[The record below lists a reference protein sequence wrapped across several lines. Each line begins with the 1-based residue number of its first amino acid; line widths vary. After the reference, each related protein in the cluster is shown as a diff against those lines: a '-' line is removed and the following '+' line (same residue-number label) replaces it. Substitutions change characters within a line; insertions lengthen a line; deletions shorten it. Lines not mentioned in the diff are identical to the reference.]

1 MPAQPLLPLMEALEN
16 QRELP
21 QAIWHEW
28 LWGTDPE
35 EQYHVDVLLN
45 RNHLLALLVCR
56 YKFLHQAIPSEPEAA
71 VVKKRDDQQRMTIMD
86 TPVHRMSWRELKDTL
101 ANILFEWPA
110 FLDRLRH
117 NIRAKQNLRQVM
129 HLVNECACRFGALAC
144 TAAKE
149 DLMDDPCETQPAHAA
164 GARGVGGPTMLTLT
178 PGALRRM
185 AGSLLIMYR
194 HLHLLSV
201 CVSVPSQQNYDPG
214 LSKYHYEASQDE
226 FNLLC
231 MHISIPVAARLNYR
245 HDFPGMYNHVSQV
258 VYFHNSQ
265 YVREKR
271 HAIEGMQKAPAAHV
285 LPAVQ
290 ELYPEIKLRYEEDR
304 FDPTVPGKEW
314 YWLLL
319 AGRVYLVTPEP
330 QVLYSDNVCDLLKVF
345 VEKTAAN
352 PREAVSVQAN

>member
-1 MPAQPLLPLMEALEN
+1 MPRALVA
-16 QRELP
+16 R
-21 QAIWHEW
+21 
-28 LWGTDPE
+28 
-35 EQYHVDVLLN
+35 
-45 RNHLLALLVCR
+45 
-56 YKFLHQAIPSEPEAA
+56 
-71 VVKKRDDQQRMTIMD
+71 
-86 TPVHRMSWRELKDTL
+86 PV
-101 ANILFEWPA
+101 I
-110 FLDRLRH
+110 
-117 NIRAKQNLRQVM
+117 NLGVAQVM
-129 HLVNECACRFGALAC
+129 HLVNQCAARFGELAG
-144 TAAKE
+144 TAAG
-149 DLMDDPCETQPAHAA
+149 DSVMDDPSETQPATERAL
-164 GARGVGGPTMLTLT
+164 RDQLTLT

-201 CVSVPSQQNYDPG
+201 CVNVPSSQGYDPG

-231 MHISIPVAARLNYR
+231 MHISLPVAARLNYR

-258 VYFHNSQ
+258 VYFHNSL

-271 HAIEGMQKAPAAHV
+271 HPIEEIQTAPAAHV
-285 LPAVQ
+285 LPAVR

-330 QVLYSDNVCDLLKVF
+330 KVLYSENLCDLLKVF
-345 VEKTAAN
+345 VERTGSK
-352 PREAVSVQAN
+352 

>member
-1 MPAQPLLPLMEALEN
+1 MTELAPLLEALETLE
-16 QRELP
+16 ELP
-21 QAIWHEW
+21 TGIWHEW

-35 EQYHVDVLLN
+35 EPCHIDVLLN
-45 RNHLLALLVCR
+45 RNHLLGLLVCR
-56 YKFLHQAIPSEPEAA
+56 CKFLKMPAA
-71 VVKKRDDQQRMTIMD
+71 PAEQPAVEKDGSRMTIMD
-86 TPVHRMSWRELKDTL
+86 TPVHAMSWRELKDTV
-101 ANILFEWPA
+101 ANVLFEWPA

-117 NIRAKQNLRQVM
+117 NIRAKQNMRQVM
-129 HLVNECACRFGALAC
+129 HLVNQCAARFGALAC
-144 TAAKE
+144 TAAGE
-149 DLMDDPCETQPAHAA
+149 RVLDDPSETQPATERAL
-164 GARGVGGPTMLTLT
+164 RDQLTLT

-201 CVSVPSQQNYDPG
+201 CVNVPSNQGFDPG

-231 MHISIPVAARLNYR
+231 MHITLPVAARLNYR

-258 VYFHNSQ
+258 VYFHNSL
-265 YVREKR
+265 YMREKR
-271 HAIEGMQKAPAAHV
+271 HPIEDLQKAPAAHV
-285 LPAVQ
+285 LPAVR
-290 ELYPEIKLRYEEDR
+290 ELYPEIKLRYEEDQ

-330 QVLYSDNVCDLLKVF
+330 RVLYSENLCDLLKVF
-345 VEKTAAN
+345 VEKTA
-352 PREAVSVQAN
+352 PVQ